1 MATWLE
7 NMTISHWILRGSPF
21 SDKPTFL
28 GCGSFKDDD
37 MWWVSSAKT
46 ISGFPKPWGY
56 PNSCM
61 VYFLE
66 HPIKTWMITGATP
79 IETSIYRWFTT
90 IYLFQNQNVFFF
102 HSKLWNY
109 WYVHAT
115 FTPRW
120 TIKDGY
126 ARLSI
131 RGLGTGSSVRP
142 IWCIHRSSFRNS
154 PNEPRRFCM
163 VFYLRTRRIYSFW
176 CPSYYQIIHI
186 YDIIHNVIHIWYD
199 IYNIILYIWYY
210 TWYYI

>member
-1 MATWLE
+1 MIYNDLP
-7 NMTISHWILRGSPF
+7 ISESE
-21 SDKPTFL
+21 
-28 GCGSFKDDD
+28 C
-37 MWWVSSAKT
+37 
-46 ISGFPKPWGY
+46 
-56 PNSCM
+56 
-61 VYFLE
+61 
-66 HPIKTWMITGATP
+66 
-79 IETSIYRWFTT
+79 
-90 IYLFQNQNVFFF
+90 FFF
-102 HSKLWNY
+102 SIAKLWNY
-109 WYVHAT
+109 RYVHAT

-186 YDIIHNVIHIWYD
+186 YIWYYIILYIWYQIYMILHMILYTILYIYDIIC
-199 IYNIILYIWYY
+199 IYMILYIILYIWYY
-210 TWYYI
+210 I

>member
-1 MATWLE
+1 MKP
-7 NMTISHWILRGSPF
+7 PF
-21 SDKPTFL
+21 I
-28 GCGSFKDDD
+28 DDLQRF
-37 MWWVSSAKT
+37 T
-46 ISGFPKPWGY
+46 
-56 PNSCM
+56 
-61 VYFLE
+61 YFR
-66 HPIKTWMITGATP
+66 IRM
-79 IETSIYRWFTT
+79 F
-90 IYLFQNQNVFFF
+90 FFF

-199 IYNIILYIWYY
+199 IYTYIYIILY
-210 TWYYI
+210 YIYDIIHDIIYNIIYMILYI

>member
-1 MATWLE
+1 MICGEFPQPRPFQGFLSHGATPIAAWSIFW
-7 NMTISHWILRGSPF
+7 NILLQ
-21 SDKPTFL
+21 K
-28 GCGSFKDDD
+28 
-37 MWWVSSAKT
+37 
-46 ISGFPKPWGY
+46 
-56 PNSCM
+56 
-61 VYFLE
+61 
-66 HPIKTWMITGATP
+66 WMITGATP
-79 IETSIYRWFTT
+79 IETSIYRWFTM

-102 HSKLWNY
+102 SIAKLWNY
-109 WYVHAT
+109 RYVHAT

-186 YDIIHNVIHIWYD
+186 YIWYYIILYIWYQIYMILHMILYTILYIYDIIC
-199 IYNIILYIWYY
+199 IYMILYIILYIWYY
-210 TWYYI
+210 I